1 MLEVSVQ
8 HGVLKAALGRQD
20 PKSDVVL
27 LTTMAVKEDCRKQG
41 IGTAL
46 LAAAEDWIHTVHPE
60 IACAAL
66 FVYRNNHDA
75 IRYAAKHAVSRL
87 LNMSM
92 YKR

>member
-8 HGVLKAALGRQD
+8 HGVLTAVLGNQN

-27 LTTMAVKEDCRKQG
+27 LTTMAVKEHSRKQG

-46 LAAAEDWIHTVHPE
+46 LAAAEMWICSVHPE
-60 IACAAL
+60 IACTAL

-75 IRYAAKHAVSRL
+75 IR
-87 LNMSM
+87 
-92 YKR
+92 